1 MKRTLSLLLLF
12 AAVTTLAACSNTG
25 ATAATINGHQ
35 ISSDD
40 VTRGAHGF
48 GESALFRQ
56 QLSQQGVDLQPTG
69 SVPTAFAAQWLV
81 SLIQTEAINQYAKK
95 HHIKASDEEVTA
107 ARQQFTGTSQSAAA
121 YKQLPKWLQNQIV
134 NTTALQSALRAS
146 LKPTVSDA
154 KLATA
159 YQQLSADCPSK
170 RIIGHI
176 LVPTAEAAQQV
187 IDRVNGG
194 ETFAAVA
201 SSASTDTGSSSQGG
215 LLMCQGGSQWSQ
227 LDATFRA
234 GAEAVPTGKISAPVQ
249 TQFGYHVIE
258 AIDLTPEN
266 ARPLVLAAVQA
277 DDPLGPVLG
286 KFIKKAKITVNPRF
300 GKLERSGNSFT
311 IVPPTP
317 KKVRSLPSSTST
329 TRPATGAGVA
339 PSTGSQSSSA
349 TSSTTAPPSP

>member
-1 MKRTLSLLLLF
+1 MKRTLSLLLML
-12 AAVTTLAACSNTG
+12 AVLTTLAACSNTG

-81 SLIQTEAINQYAKK
+81 SLIQTEAISQYAKK
-95 HHIKASDEEVTA
+95 HHITASDQEVQA
-107 ARQQFTGTSQSAAA
+107 ARQQFSGSSQSAAA
-121 YKQLPKWLQNQIV
+121 FKQLPKWLQNQIV
-134 NTTALQSALRAS
+134 STTALQSALRSS
-146 LKPTVSDA
+146 LKPSVSDA
-154 KLATA
+154 KLASA
-159 YQQLSADCPSK
+159 YQKLSADCPSK

-176 LVPTAEAAQQV
+176 LVPTADAAQQV

-266 ARPLVLAAVQA
+266 ARPLVLAAVQSA
-277 DDPLGPVLG
+277 DPLAPVLG
-286 KFIKKAKITVNPRF
+286 KFIKKAKISVNPRF

-329 TRPATGAGVA
+329 TRPATGVA

-349 TSSTTAPPSP
+349 ASSTTAPSSP